1 MAKAKKIRTKY
12 ICHSC
17 GTSHMRWQGVC
28 DGCEERNTLEEEI
41 ISNNVHTKS
50 NTSHPPMKM
59 TEVKKSMETR
69 FKTGIEQVDSVLGGG
84 LVLGSLVLLGGEPGV
99 GKSTL
104 LLQMA
109 KALCEQKLKVLY
121 VSGEESQ
128 AQVKLRA
135 ERLGVN
141 TEYLYLYSETQ
152 LESIFKAIEDIEPVV
167 YFLDSIQ
174 TVGTKDLESS
184 PGSVSQVRESTMR
197 IMQFTKKRNLV
208 AILVGHVT
216 KGGDIAGPRLLEH
229 MVDVVLHFEG
239 DRNHYFR
246 MLRGI
251 KNRFGATDEVGIFEM
266 KGKGLVAVANPAA
279 YFISDSKLVSGSC
292 FSMIV
297 EGTQPFLVEV
307 QALVT
312 ENDFS
317 HPRRT
322 VLGYDLNKLNLILA
336 VMEKRLQIKFGEYD
350 VCVSLAGGVKSKD
363 PALDLAVIVSIL
375 SSIKDR
381 RVPPEVVFMGEVGL
395 GGEVRMIS
403 HADLRVREVKRQGL
417 NRVYAPKRVLAQIEE
432 EDKKVVRTIN
442 EIHEIL
448 EFFR

>member
-1 MAKAKKIRTKY
+1 MAKAKKTKTKY
-12 ICHSC
+12 LCQDC
-17 GTSHMRWQGVC
+17 GCSHMRWQGVC
-28 DGCEERNTLEEEI
+28 DGCGKRNTLEEEI
-41 ISNNVHTKS
+41 QSNNVHTKS
-50 NTSHPPMKM
+50 NTSNPPLVM

-69 FKTGIEQVDSVLGGG
+69 FETGIGQVDSVLGGG

-109 KALCEQKLKVLY
+109 KALCEQKHKVLY
-121 VSGEESQ
+121 ISGEESQ

-135 ERLGVN
+135 ERLGVH

-152 LESIFKAIEDIEPVV
+152 LESIFKAIDEIKPTV

-174 TVGTKDLESS
+174 TVGSKDLESS
-184 PGSVSQVRESTMR
+184 PGTVSQVRECTMR
-197 IMQFTKKRNLV
+197 IMEYTKKRDLV

-266 KGKGLVAVANPAA
+266 KGRGLVAVSNPAG

-312 ENDFS
+312 DNDFS
-317 HPRRT
+317 HPKRT
-322 VLGYDLNKLNLILA
+322 VMGYDLNKLNLILA
-336 VMEKRLQIKFGEYD
+336 VMEKRLMIQFGQYD

-363 PALDLAVIVSIL
+363 PALDLAVIVAIL
-375 SSIKDR
+375 SSIKER

-417 NRVYAPKRVLAQIEE
+417 NRVYAPKRVLAQIDDS
-432 EDKKVVRTIN
+432 DKEVVRAVS
-442 EIHEIL
+442 EIIELL